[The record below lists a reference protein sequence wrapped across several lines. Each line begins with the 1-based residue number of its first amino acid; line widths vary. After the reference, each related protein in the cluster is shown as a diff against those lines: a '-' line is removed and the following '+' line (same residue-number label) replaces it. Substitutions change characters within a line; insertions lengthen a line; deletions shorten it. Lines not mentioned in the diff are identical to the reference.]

1 MPDRIIILS
10 NTIIDRDNGMILER
24 DPEKMDKVL
33 LFYPGMAAPHV
44 FEGSDARDLWKVFD
58 TGKDWRGE

>member
-1 MPDRIIILS
+1 MGSERLIILS

-33 LFYPGMAAPHV
+33 LFYPGMAPHT
-44 FEGSDARDLWKVFD
+44 FEGSDAHELWKFFD
-58 TGKDWRGE
+58 DRKPEWK